1 MPSFAGGRGQA
12 WEAQMAGRLAGTT
25 DHMRQAHAD
34 WDATWGS
41 QTKFVICRVY
51 TGLVGALVY
60 AVLH

>member
-1 MPSFAGGRGQA
+1 
-12 WEAQMAGRLAGTT
+12 MAGRLAGTT